1 MLKCR
6 SFLAAASLLGAQP
19 RPLTTLLNHF
29 YATVD
34 SQTYAAIESNP
45 FLKNSFAP
53 FEKRT
58 TVRNDSTYSGL
69 YFYGDQTYFEFFEE
83 NTGDRKPGDAG
94 LALGLEQSDGS
105 SRLRLDW
112 QKLRPSITSMVT
124 RQLEGQPID
133 WFQMTSFEE
142 TRAISVVPGLRL
154 FAMQYAP
161 DFVRRWNPTTPNT
174 ILQRDILTAYCAKL
188 GLDTVRERTL
198 LRDVKRIE
206 IASPEAG
213 IRIRTAQL
221 EAAGWTLKPGKDS
234 ILAVGPNAEALFR
247 FSPGIVGITSIEFS
261 LKRSSPPAK
270 HQIGATT
277 LEILPGKRA
286 LWRIKA

>member
-1 MLKCR
+1 MLKRR
-6 SFLAAASLLGAQP
+6 SFLAAASILSAQP
-19 RPLTTLLNHF
+19 RPVTTLLNHF

-34 SQTYAAIESNP
+34 SQTYAAIEANA

-53 FEKRT
+53 FERRT

-94 LALGLEQSDGS
+94 LALGLEQYGGS
-105 SRLRLDW
+105 ERLRIDW
-112 QKLRPSITSMVT
+112 QKLRPSLTSMVT
-124 RQLEGQPID
+124 RQLDGKPID

-161 DFVRRWNPTTPNT
+161 DFVQRWNPTSPNT
-174 ILQRDILTAYCAKL
+174 ILQRDVLFAYCAKL
-188 GLDTVRERTL
+188 GLSTVRERTL
-198 LRDVKRIE
+198 LRDVTRIE

-213 IRIRTAQL
+213 IRIRTGQL
-221 EAAGWTLKPGKDS
+221 EAAGWTLKPSKDS

-247 FSPGIVGITSIEFS
+247 FAPTIIGVTSIEYS
-261 LKRSSPPAK
+261 LKRASPPAK
-270 HQIGATT
+270 YQIGSTT
-277 LEILPGKRA
+277 LEILPGNRA